1 MQKLR
6 VLLKFLKKKLE
17 SEQKIISF
25 GRFILYKQRN

>member
-1 MQKLR
+1 
-6 VLLKFLKKKLE
+6 LKIFKKKLE